1 MFDKHSFVGIDSH
14 ILLTKKGN
22 MRNFHYEVK
31 IDFAYSTGGGVGKPK
46 TEKEI
51 QAEALSLMQHI
62 LETRKTQP
70 KWFKVKK
77 EYIKNGRSQ

>member
-1 MFDKHSFVGIDSH
+1 
-14 ILLTKKGN
+14 

-51 QAEALSLMQHI
+51 QAEA
-62 LETRKTQP
+62 TRQ
-70 KWFKVKK
+70 V
-77 EYIKNGRSQ
+77 RSNSIDERAC